1 MYTLIFSILDKKQ
14 TVEQEKLKDL
24 LSVCIDVF
32 NQNGQLLEIQRDG
45 KTLYE
50 SCEIHNLIK
59 RCYY

>member
-32 NQNGQLLEIQRDG
+32 NQNGQLLEIKRDG

-50 SCEIHNLIK
+50 SCEIYRLIK
-59 RCYY
+59 RAVY